1 MQLLDR
7 GKPDVLTSAPPDV
20 APGPTLD
27 DAGVRARLTGIDGLR
42 AVAAL
47 WVVLFHVHLVSK
59 ATFSVPGLDAFWDS
73 GWAGVSLFLVLSG
86 FCLYLPFAGGR
97 QRRFHVR
104 SFLFRRAK
112 RVMPAYYTSLA
123 LVVPLYIAFATPL
136 GGSRHLSVADT
147 AWHALTHATMTHIF
161 FTSTFYSL
169 NGVYWSLALEWQLYL
184 TLPLLLL
191 GILRFGFA
199 KTAVFAVGV
208 NIAYWIALHLAV
220 WRGVVPNDP
229 LLLGTVLSNQFIGR
243 WAEFALGMIAAELY
257 VTGRLQWAR
266 PLRFVAPLLLPAIL
280 VASYLPM
287 TNVLTGAAFFLLV
300 CLVLASSNWVSR
312 LFSWRPLVALGL
324 MSYSLYLVHHPI
336 LKVLTYVI
344 RTRLH
349 AAPNEVFFLL
359 VLFGLPIVL
368 AAAWVLFMTAE
379 RPTLSARQSLRS
391 LPGYSILVPS
401 FLVSAW
407 RRFFP
412 DRLASAAVAAD

>member
-1 MQLLDR
+1 MTTAGNAHAIRPPLRSRLEPQNRGGSVQLLDHR
-7 GKPDVLTSAPPDV
+7 KADVIASATPDP

-59 ATFSVPGLDAFWDS
+59 ATFSV
-73 GWAGVSLFLVLSG
+73 
-86 FCLYLPFAGGR
+86 
-97 QRRFHVR
+97 
-104 SFLFRRAK
+104 RRAK

-136 GGSRHLSVADT
+136 GGSRHLNLADT

-199 KTAVFAVGV
+199 KTAACAIGV

-287 TNVLTGAAFFLLV
+287 TTVLTGAAFFLLV

-359 VLFGLPIVL
+359 VLFGLPMVL

>member
-1 MQLLDR
+1 VQLLDR
-7 GKPDVLTSAPPDV
+7 GKADVLKSAPPEA
-20 APGPTLD
+20 APSSSVE
-27 DAGVRARLTGIDGLR
+27 DAGLRARLTGIDGLR
-42 AVAAL
+42 AIAAL

-59 ATFSVPGLDAFWDS
+59 ATFSVPVLDAFWDS

-97 QRRFHVR
+97 QQRFQVR
-104 SFLFRRAK
+104 SFLLRRAK

-123 LVVPLYIAFATPL
+123 FVVPLYIAFAVPL
-136 GGSRHLSVADT
+136 GGSRHLSLADT

-169 NGVYWSLALEWQLYL
+169 NGVYWSLALEWQFYL
-184 TLPLLLL
+184 TLPLLLI

-199 KTAVFAVGV
+199 KTAAFAIGV
-208 NIAYWIALHLAV
+208 NIVYWTALHLAV
-220 WRGVVPNDP
+220 WRGLVPNDP
-229 LLLGTVLSNQFIGR
+229 LLLGTVLSNQFFGR

-257 VTGRLQWAR
+257 VSGRLGWAR

-280 VASYLPM
+280 VASYMPM
-287 TNVLTGAAFFLLV
+287 TNVLTGVAFFLLV

-312 LFSWRPLVALGL
+312 LFSWKPLVALGL

-336 LKVLTYVI
+336 LKVLTYVV

-349 AAPNEVFFLL
+349 AAPNEVFVLL
-359 VLFGLPIVL
+359 VLFGFPIVL

-401 FLVSAW
+401 FLVTAW

-412 DRLASAAVAAD
+412 VRLASTTAVGD